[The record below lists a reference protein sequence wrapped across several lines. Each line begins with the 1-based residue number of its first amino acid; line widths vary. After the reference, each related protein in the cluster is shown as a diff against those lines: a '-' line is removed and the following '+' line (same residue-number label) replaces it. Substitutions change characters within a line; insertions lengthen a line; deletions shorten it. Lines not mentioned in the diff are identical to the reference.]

1 MIYLICFRSYILF
14 EICQVP
20 RERRRLSSGVK
31 PPDPPAIGPVNSGNL
46 EMLDHHLQAL
56 RSMPVNLS
64 LNSNAT
70 AEHLGSKYG
79 STCLAGDSR
88 AADGKGSGGVPLV
101 KTEDQTSMGASC
113 SGGVYR
119 EEPRAHIRMVCEQ
132 NHYDL
137 PLTGFLKGEQRS
149 TPDSTN
155 EDTVE
160 EEVRLGL
167 ACKGFLCLVW

>member
-1 MIYLICFRSYILF
+1 MCLIEL
-14 EICQVP
+14 CQVP
-20 RERRRLSSGVK
+20 RERRRVSNGVK
-31 PPDPPAIGPVNSGNL
+31 PTDPSAIGPDNSGNL

-64 LNSNAT
+64 LNSSAT
-70 AEHLGSKYG
+70 TEHQGSKYG
-79 STCLAGDSR
+79 STCLTGDSR
-88 AADGKGSGGVPLV
+88 AGDGKGSGGVPLV
-101 KTEDQTSMGASC
+101 KTEGQTSVSC

-119 EEPRAHIRMVCEQ
+119 EEPREHIRMVCEQ

-137 PLTGFLKGEQRS
+137 PLAGFLKDEQRS

-167 ACKGFLCLVW
+167 ACKQLLCLAW